1 MVNISLII
9 VYLIFIHQVLTS
21 FQYDHKQLIQLNII
35 QIYMIIEEIIQ
46 LIKLIKKPFSSKC
59 IPSQMNK

>member
-1 MVNISLII
+1 MFVGP
-9 VYLIFIHQVLTS
+9 VLTL
-21 FQYDHKQLIQLNII
+21 FQYDYKQLIQLNVI

-59 IPSQMNK
+59 IPSQMNKWLATDV

>member
-46 LIKLIKKPFSSKC
+46 LIKLIKKTIF
-59 IPSQMNK
+59 I